1 MIRYIVKRLLLMI
14 PVILGV
20 TWLIFTIMYFTPGD
34 PARIILGTDASE
46 AEIAALQEDR
56 WICGP
61 LCPVRKTGL
70 YRL

>member
-46 AEIAALQEDR
+46 AEIAALQER
-56 WICGP
+56 C
-61 LCPVRKTGL
+61 V
-70 YRL
+70 